1 MNIMPNIQ
9 NLKPFE
15 KNRSSE
21 EAMKN
26 GRIGGIKSGESRR
39 RKKDLKQTLD
49 LLLSKRFSLSTKG
62 SKSLNKQLENM
73 GYKKVDNQTA
83 LVYTLFMTAMN
94 GGKNSVSAFNSIR
107 DTLGEKPKEEV
118 EVNGQVS
125 YEDALRSVCSK
136 DEY

>member
-1 MNIMPNIQ
+1 MPNIQ

-39 RKKDLKQTLD
+39 RKKDLKQTID

-62 SKSLNKQLENM
+62 SKYLNK
-73 GYKKVDNQTA
+73 
-83 LVYTLFMTAMN
+83 
-94 GGKNSVSAFNSIR
+94 
-107 DTLGEKPKEEV
+107 
-118 EVNGQVS
+118 
-125 YEDALRSVCSK
+125 
-136 DEY
+136 